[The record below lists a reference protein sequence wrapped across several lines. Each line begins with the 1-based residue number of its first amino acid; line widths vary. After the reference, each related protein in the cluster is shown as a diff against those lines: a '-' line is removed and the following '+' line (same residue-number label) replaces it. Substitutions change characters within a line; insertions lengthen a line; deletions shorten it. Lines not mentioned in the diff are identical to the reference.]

1 VTFLVSFFG
10 HSPDLLERRAITIPG
25 VFKAAMNC
33 SQADH
38 GHLAEKNFKKAA
50 RGEPPGAV
58 IALS

>member
-50 RGEPPGAV
+50 RGEPSGAV